1 MCDSANDVDIIPYI
15 CSPDCC
21 VRKNTF
27 AFHRMRYLSYEFTS
41 SIIFFGSICNF
52 ATMFKKCVETPEAV
66 VRYVLVH
73 GRQMPADIRS
83 PATHTEIMNV
93 TIHAIVHD
101 GTRRM
106 PCWLGCTRE
115 M

>member
-1 MCDSANDVDIIPYI
+1 
-15 CSPDCC
+15 
-21 VRKNTF
+21 
-27 AFHRMRYLSYEFTS
+27 
-41 SIIFFGSICNF
+41 
-52 ATMFKKCVETPEAV
+52 MFEKCVETPEAV
-66 VRYVLVH
+66 VRYEL
-73 GRQMPADIRS
+73 GRQMPADTRA
-83 PATHTEIMNV
+83 PATQTAIMNV